1 MPTNFYM
8 LFVSA
13 LIPLIIGAIYY
24 NPKVVGSAWMKT
36 NGFTDKDLEGAN
48 MPLIFGL
55 TFVFGIFISLM
66 FSFIVIHQTATF
78 SMLMPNIM
86 ESGSAEMIAFN
97 DLMTQYGGNFRTFG
111 HGAGHGVMFTVLFV
125 LPLIAINALFER
137 RGWKYIFIHT
147 GFWLI
152 NLALMGGLLCATLVY
167 PVLQ

>member
-24 NPKVVGSAWMKT
+24 NPKVVGGAWMKT

-55 TFVFGIFISLM
+55 TFIFGIFISLM
-66 FSFIVIHQTATF
+66 FSLIVVHQTGVS
-78 SMLMPNIM
+78 SMLMPNIL
-86 ESGSAEMIAFN
+86 EAGSEEMVLYN
-97 DLMTQYGGNFRTFG
+97 DLMSKYGSNFRTFG
-111 HGAGHGVMFTVLFV
+111 HGAIHGVIFTLFFV

-147 GFWLI
+147 GFWMI
-152 NLALMGGLLCATLVY
+152 NLILMGGLLCATLVY